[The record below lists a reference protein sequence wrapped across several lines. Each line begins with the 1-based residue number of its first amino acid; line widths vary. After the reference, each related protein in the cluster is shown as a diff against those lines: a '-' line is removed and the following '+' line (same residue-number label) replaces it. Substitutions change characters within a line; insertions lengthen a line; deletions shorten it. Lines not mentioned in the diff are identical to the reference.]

1 VQFRVFSAEQAANL
15 PALTTE
21 LQVLLQ
27 RDDPAGLER
36 SAKRLSAK
44 RKTERHQQAV
54 KVLSEGSTELLAAI
68 ERRYD
73 WNDAAQG

>member
-1 VQFRVFSAEQAANL
+1 MQLRVSSAERAANL

-36 SAKRLSAK
+36 SAERLNTK
-44 RKTERHQQAV
+44 RKTKRHQQAV
-54 KVLSEGSTELLAAI
+54 NALSEGSTELLAAI